1 VTASRHLVLVGLMG
15 AGKTTV
21 GTVCAGK
28 LGRGFVDT
36 DALVET
42 VTGATVPELFA
53 TIGEAGFRARER
65 AALADAMASPE
76 PLVVAC
82 GGGAMVDPE
91 NRRVARGGVV
101 VWLQASP
108 AVLAE
113 RVERD
118 GATSRP
124 LIAGGPTVATLSR
137 LADARAESYAAAAH
151 ATVSTEGRDADA
163 VAAAVLDRFDELAS
177 ESSS

>member
-1 VTASRHLVLVGLMG
+1 MTTARHLVLVGLMG

-21 GTVCAGK
+21 GTVCARK

-42 VTGATVPELFA
+42 VTGASVPELFA
-53 TIGEAGFRARER
+53 TIGEVGFRARER

-91 NRRVARGGVV
+91 NRRAARRGVV
-101 VWLQASP
+101 VWLQAP
-108 AVLAE
+108 PDVLAA
-113 RVERD
+113 RVDRD
-118 GATSRP
+118 GASNRP
-124 LIAGGPTVATLSR
+124 LVAGGPTIATLTR

-163 VAAAVLDRFDELAS
+163 VAAAVLDRFDEFVP
-177 ESSS
+177 ESP

>member
-1 VTASRHLVLVGLMG
+1 MTTARHLLLVGLMG

-21 GTVCAGK
+21 GEVCARE

-36 DALVET
+36 DALVEA
-42 VTGATVPELFA
+42 VSGATVPELFA
-53 TIGEAGFRARER
+53 TLGEAEFRTRER
-65 AALADAMASPE
+65 TALADAMDSPE

-91 NRRVARGGVV
+91 NRRTARRGVV
-101 VWLQASP
+101 VWLQAP
-108 AVLAE
+108 PEVLAA

-118 GATSRP
+118 GVAGRP
-124 LIAGGPTVATLSR
+124 LIAGGPSLATLTR
-137 LADARAESYAAAAH
+137 LADARGESYAAAAH

-163 VAAAVLDRFDELAS
+163 VAAMVLERFHEL
-177 ESSS
+177 ESAAP

>member
-1 VTASRHLVLVGLMG
+1 MTTSRHLVLVGLMG

-21 GTVCAGK
+21 GQLCART

-36 DALVET
+36 DALVEAA
-42 VTGATVPELFA
+42 TGATVPELFA
-53 TIGEAGFRARER
+53 TLGEAEFRDRER
-65 AALADAMASPE
+65 VALADAMASPD

-91 NRRVARGGVV
+91 NCRVARRGVV
-101 VWLQASP
+101 VWLQAP
-108 AVLAE
+108 PEVLAA
-113 RVERD
+113 RVECD

-124 LIAGGPTVATLSR
+124 LIAGGPTIATLTR

-151 ATVSTEGRDADA
+151 ATVSTDGRDADA
-163 VAAAVLDRFDELAS
+163 VAATVLDRFDELAS
-177 ESSS
+177 ESS

>member
-1 VTASRHLVLVGLMG
+1 MG

-21 GTVCAGK
+21 GTLCAQR

-91 NRRVARGGVV
+91 NRRMARRGVV

-108 AVLAE
+108 EVLAA
-113 RVERD
+113 RVDRD
-118 GATSRP
+118 GATNRP
-124 LIAGGPTVATLSR
+124 LIAGGP
-137 LADARAESYAAAAH
+137 
-151 ATVSTEGRDADA
+151 
-163 VAAAVLDRFDELAS
+163 
-177 ESSS
+177 